1 MDDPVN
7 QHLSNL
13 PPADTNGN
21 PTPVTPV
28 AGRRGTP
35 LWKQVLLSLL
45 VLGAAFG
52 GWYWFYPGA
61 PQMLAR
67 AGIVLPIAPPA
78 ATTAEAPAARGPGGA
93 GPGGGPPGGGRGGF
107 ARATPVVVVQPVGVA
122 TINDRLSAVGEGT
135 AARSVS
141 VVTPVAGT
149 LTELAVAPGE
159 VVTAGTLVAQLDSE
173 SEQVAL
179 DRAQLALREAESA
192 LTRAQELRN
201 ANAVSVVQLSAAQLA
216 ADQARLE
223 VRNAELAL
231 ERRAIRSP
239 IAGTVGLIQ
248 VSAGNLV
255 AAQTV
260 VTTVEDNATIR
271 LDFWVPERYA
281 GAIEIGQP
289 LAVTSVAL
297 PGQSFAG
304 VVRAIDNRIDT
315 TSRTLQVQ
323 ASIDNANRRIRP
335 GMSLSVMLDFPGDT
349 YAMVDPLSLQW
360 SAEGAYVW
368 TYADGVVN
376 RASVEIVERNS
387 NGVLVTGDISAGQQV
402 VTEGVLQLQPG
413 ASVRLLDDLVAGAP
427 ASPAGRS

>member
-1 MDDPVN
+1 MN
-7 QHLSNL
+7 QHIPTL
-13 PPADTNGN
+13 PPADADGS
-21 PTPVTPV
+21 PAPVTPV
-28 AGRRGTP
+28 NARRGTP
-35 LWKQVLLSLL
+35 VWKQLLLCIV
-45 VLGAAFG
+45 VLGLAFA

-61 PQMLAR
+61 PQMLAQN
-67 AGIVLPIAPPA
+67 GIVLPIAPPA
-78 ATTAEAPAARGPGGA
+78 ATTAETPAARGPGQA
-93 GPGGGPPGGGRGGF
+93 GPGAGAAGGPPGGGRGGF

-149 LTELAVAPGE
+149 LTTLAVAPGE
-159 VVTAGTLVAQLDSE
+159 VVSAGTLIAELDSE

-179 DRAQLALREAESA
+179 DRAQLALREAEAA
-192 LTRAQELRN
+192 LTRSQELRN

-231 ERRAIRSP
+231 ERRSIRSP

-248 VSAGNLV
+248 VSQGNLV
-255 AAQTV
+255 AAQTA

-271 LDFWVPERYA
+271 LDFWVPERYS
-281 GAIEIGQP
+281 GAIAIGQP
-289 LAVTSVAL
+289 VSVSSVAL
-297 PGQSFAG
+297 PGQTFSG

-323 ASIDNANRRIRP
+323 ASIDNPDRRIRP
-335 GMSLSVMLDFPGDT
+335 GMSLSVTLDFPGDT
-349 YAMVDPLSLQW
+349 YTMVDPLSLQW

-368 TYADGVVN
+368 TYAEGVVN

-387 NGVLVTGDISAGQQV
+387 NGVLVIGEIAEGQQV

-413 ASVRLLDDLVAGAP
+413 ASVRLLDDLAAGAP
-427 ASPAGRS
+427 ARPAARS